1 MPATGPSP
9 PVTEASPACRLRA
22 TECGSSAQREW
33 SSNGRPLDP
42 AAGRH
47 PQAAVPRRHPTPAD
61 RRGAG
66 PLARRRRCRPAG
78 AWHPRPPT
86 QPSLVARCRRPA
98 PRRRRGGT
106 AAGRG
111 GAAARPA
118 TAVRWRRHLL
128 GLQRQGARAWTP
140 AEDQELGR
148 VWRRGGE
155 LARLGRR
162 LGRSWRPCA
171 CGPSGSAWSNR
182 RGGAAGSP
190 TRTAGC
196 APASRRGGPA
206 PRSPPAW
213 PAAPPGRSPL
223 APAGSGW
230 PATRRWTRQEDAQL
244 RRLAEHGTCLKR
256 AAGILARTPQALR
269 VRACRLGIRPPPTG
283 PRGGGAGPR
292 PTTSCSPVGPTS
304 TRRGLRSCWVARRG
318 RAPQAGGPWP
328 APGRRTLAPP
338 RHRSAAAAERSPAA
352 AAGTGVPARQRTG
365 PGVAANRLGLPPGAV
380 KQLAAALLTRP

>member
-1 MPATGPSP
+1 MAGRWTRQQDATLRRRTAPASHASGSPWRWAARPTPSMQAGGRLASP
-9 PVTEASPACRLRA
+9 PT
-22 TECGSSAQREW
+22 
-33 SSNGRPLDP
+33 
-42 AAGRH
+42 H
-47 PQAAVPRRHPTPAD
+47 AAVPGRALPTTCSAPPTRWD
-61 RRGAG
+61 CRWPRWRGGSAGHSG
-66 PLARRRRCRPAG
+66 PLATTPA
-78 AWHPRPPT
+78 R
-86 QPSLVARCRRPA
+86 
-98 PRRRRGGT
+98 
-106 AAGRG
+106 AA
-111 GAAARPA
+111 
-118 TAVRWRRHLL
+118 TTS
-128 GLQRQGARAWTP
+128 ARAWTP

-196 APASRRGGPA
+196 APATRRGGPA

-328 APGRRTLAPP
+328 APGMRTLAPP
-338 RHRSAAAAERSPAA
+338 RHRSAAAAEPSPAA
-352 AAGTGVPARQRTG
+352 AAGTEFRPGNG
-365 PGVAANRLGLPPGAV
+365 PVLGVAANRLGLPPGAV